1 MAKKLFAV
9 KIVYQ
14 AYAWAEDKAEAC
26 DMHNEIASTE
36 DFPRVTAVEVESN
49 VLGWDP
55 KCCVYHNDSGDI
67 ELRDVLVNTQTI
79 YK

>member
-9 KIVYQ
+9 EIVYK
-14 AYAWAEDKAEAC
+14 AYAWAEDEAEAC
-26 DMHNEIASTE
+26 DMHNEIARTE

-55 KCCVYHNDSGDI
+55 KCCVYHSDSGDI